1 MRFSHCPSQHLP
13 EKPTFAVGAF
23 GSRYGKAVEL
33 EWAVPTVTRTNRSR
47 WQAPRSTSADP
58 CVVTFLSRASQTLAR
73 GDAFADVWRDCAV
86 LGLISTRGRS
96 LGR

>member
-33 EWAVPTVTRTNRSR
+33 EWAAVDSNHVPQQQGSLIAAQPTMSR
-47 WQAPRSTSADP
+47 VGPLTLAGVVR
-58 CVVTFLSRASQTLAR
+58 VVT
-73 GDAFADVWRDCAV
+73 
-86 LGLISTRGRS
+86 
-96 LGR
+96 